1 MATEVILPRVDMD
14 MAEGKIAH
22 WYVKSGDSI
31 SKGQLLF
38 EIETDKATMEVDSPA
53 DGVIHVVNDEVGV
66 SMPVGQI
73 VGWILASGEAL
84 PDSVSAAAAPE
95 PVAEAP
101 AAAPQ
106 ETAVAEKVQAEET
119 EIAPQLESE
128 LRATPLARSIAREH
142 GVDLL
147 KVKGSGPNG
156 RVLARDVLPAK
167 APARSEETNG
177 LHLNWWKRDVGT
189 PLLLVHG
196 FGADQASWRPL
207 VQLLP
212 DNQPVIAIDLPNH
225 GKSKQLAAKTLFDM
239 ARLVMQR
246 LDEEGVKSF
255 HLAGHSLGG
264 GVSLAIAELDPS
276 RIKSLTLL
284 APAGLGKE
292 INDKF
297 IRNLINS
304 DSEASLKAV
313 MEDLFYNQAILT
325 GSFVATA
332 YQQLQVPGRKEALG
346 ELADETMP
354 KGVQTQSLRQA
365 LDAINIPIKLI
376 WGADDRIIPAHHGKD
391 VPGQVA
397 LHIIPG
403 VGHLPQI
410 EASGLVAE
418 LIKHQILASSL

>member
-14 MAEGKIAH
+14 MTEGKIAH
-22 WYVKSGDSI
+22 WYVKSGESI
-31 SKGQLLF
+31 SKGQVLF
-38 EIETDKATMEVDSPA
+38 EIETDKATMEVDSPT
-53 DGVIHVVNDEVGV
+53 DGVIHVIQDEIGI

-73 VGWILASGEAL
+73 VGWILAAGESL
-84 PDSVSAAAAPE
+84 PDSGSAVAVHEPSAEAAAA
-95 PVAEAP
+95 V
-101 AAAPQ
+101 PQ
-106 ETAVAEKVQAEET
+106 ETATEEEVQPAETQNAS
-119 EIAPQLESE
+119 QLESG
-128 LRATPLARSIAREH
+128 LRATPLARSIAREN
-142 GVDLL
+142 GVDLR
-147 KVKGSGPNG
+147 KMKGTGPNG
-156 RVLARDVLPAK
+156 RILARDVMPSK
-167 APARSEETNG
+167 APARNEGTTD
-177 LHLNWWKRDVGT
+177 LHLNWWKRGVGT

-207 VQLLP
+207 IQLLP

-225 GKSKQLAAKTLFDM
+225 GKSKLLAAKTLFDM

-246 LDEEGVKSF
+246 LDEEGVKTF

-264 GVSLAIAELDPS
+264 GVSLAIAELEPA

-297 IRNLINS
+297 IRDLIHS
-304 DSEASLKAV
+304 DSEARLKAV

-332 YQQLQVPGRKEALG
+332 YQQLQVPGRKEALT

-354 KGVQTQSLRQA
+354 KGTQTQSMRQV
-365 LDAINIPIKLI
+365 LDDMSIPIKLI

-397 LHIIPG
+397 LHIIPS

-418 LIKHQILASSL
+418 LIKHQMLASST